1 MSEKKINKTENIL
14 EYVKNVCR
22 DVKTEYTK
30 FMEKYGLYFWI
41 TNR

>member
-30 FMEKYGLYFWI
+30 FMEKVWFIFLDD
-41 TNR
+41 

>member
-1 MSEKKINKTENIL
+1 MSEKKENIL
-14 EYVKNVCR
+14 EHIKNVCH

-30 FMEKYGLYFWI
+30 FMEKYGLYFWM